1 MMKKPISRVHQMKKK
16 LSPKQQYQL
25 DIEMVK
31 TKPTNRTEAKAH
43 LAALLRINKFKSKG
57 RRGFNAAAKSARE
70 SLDTANA
77 IRFGEGI
84 VESVDTARIP
94 DSNKRWRGRTAD

>member
-1 MMKKPISRVHQMKKK
+1 MKKK
-16 LSPKQQYQL
+16 KPTPQQQYQL
-25 DIEMVK
+25 DVELVK

-43 LAALLRINKFKSKG
+43 LAARLRINKFKSKG

-70 SLDTANA
+70 SLDIANA
-77 IRFGEGI
+77 IRFDEGV
-84 VESVDTARIP
+84 VESVDTARIS